1 MQAAL
6 RTLGL
11 PGHAGAEQARQAFL
25 QLSKTCHPDVAGD
38 SDAVQARYRE
48 ILESHRFL
56 KRTLK
61 KTVVTEST
69 PTPHPMQASLFAAT
83 SPADGAGQGISPPP
97 PLSVAQALERLQA
110 SHNPWL
116 RVVAVKSLAGRMS
129 RKHALLMLSLL
140 GREQHPDVSQ
150 AMAQVLSQSDVAVV
164 KVGLR
169 IYLARRASHR
179 LRHDFAAWLP
189 WRRDK
194 NQAARPSEPVYKVPP
209 GLYKPPAIGE

>member
-6 RTLGL
+6 KTLGL
-11 PGHAGAEQARQAFL
+11 PGHAGADQARQAFL

-38 SDAVQARYRE
+38 SDEVQTRYRE

-56 KRTLK
+56 KRALK
-61 KTVVTEST
+61 KPAAEE
-69 PTPHPMQASLFAAT
+69 PAPAPHPLQAPLFGAA
-83 SPADGAGQGISPPP
+83 AREGGGGQGFSPPP
-97 PLSVAQALERLQA
+97 PLTVAQAMERLQA

-116 RVVAVKSLAGRMS
+116 RVVAAKSLEGRLS
-129 RKHALLMLSLL
+129 RRHALLMLSLL
-140 GREQHPDVSQ
+140 GREQHPEVSQ
-150 AMAQVLSQSDVAVV
+150 AMAQALSQTDVALV

-169 IYLARRASHR
+169 IYLARRASAR

-194 NQAARPSEPVYKVPP
+194 KEAARQS
-209 GLYKPPAIGE
+209 